1 MSIELVF
8 CDLCN
13 ESVPASDLASGRAR
27 RLGSRVVCSA
37 CDAAMGGNGAAAPEG
52 SAAPPAAA
60 SLDDTAEFPIASAS
74 TRAAQSGGA
83 PSEANPSAGAPEGPR
98 NADAGGSQWVGVLAL
113 AVAALGS
120 WLLSVRQDEAEQN
133 EARRVEALAAQQR
146 ERARSVAGV
155 IEELRGE
162 LMAAGAA
169 REELAAALG
178 QQRADLVSLLDERA
192 ADLKAALAEQK
203 ATTDA
208 LFAELAGVGPAQQ
221 ARLEELAER
230 LDLQQRESRLR
241 ADQLED
247 LENSLRQLALAP
259 AAPVGAPAGGAA
271 VEPRQGADWQRFVGD
286 LTDPNPG
293 LRLDAVYALGDSKD
307 AAVVPHL
314 QGMLEDGDLFVRM
327 ATCRVLME
335 LGARSAVP
343 GLIDALGDEQS
354 AVREA
359 AMVALRELT
368 GRNFRFDPVSP
379 QAERAKRQADWRA
392 WWNREGASGR

>member
-37 CDAAMGGNGAAAPEG
+37 CDAAMGGATSSGQEGAAA
-52 SAAPPAAA
+52 SAAEASPYDTPVLPAEGLSADA
-60 SLDDTAEFPIASAS
+60 LSADPARSESAS
-74 TRAAQSGGA
+74 SSSANGG
-83 PSEANPSAGAPEGPR
+83 R
-98 NADAGGSQWVGVLAL
+98 SQWVGVLAL

-133 EARRVEALAAQQR
+133 GMRRVEALATQQR
-146 ERARSVAGV
+146 ERARALEGV
-155 IEELRGE
+155 LEELRGE
-162 LMAAGAA
+162 LGAA
-169 REELAAALG
+169 AAAR
-178 QQRADLVSLLDERA
+178 QDLVAGLARHREQLVALLDERVTA
-192 ADLKAALAEQK
+192 LQSALAEQK
-203 ATTDA
+203 AATDA

-230 LDLQQRESRLR
+230 LDLQARESRLR

-247 LENSLRQLALAP
+247 LEDSLRQLALAP
-259 AAPVGAPAGGAA
+259 SAPVGAPAGGAA
-271 VEPRQGADWQRFVGD
+271 PEPRAGADWQRFVGD

>member
-37 CDAAMGGNGAAAPEG
+37 CEAAMGGATATAAEGPGASPAPAAPELVNAG
-52 SAAPPAAA
+52 LDSAA
-60 SLDDTAEFPIASAS
+60 LDDTAELPSAS
-74 TRAAQSGGA
+74 VPPGA
-83 PSEANPSAGAPEGPR
+83 VAEGPQG
-98 NADAGGSQWVGVLAL
+98 NSSQWVGLLAL

-133 EARRVEALAAQQR
+133 GARRVQALSAQQR
-146 ERARSVAGV
+146 ERARATDGAL
-155 IEELRGE
+155 EGLRAELQ
-162 LMAAGAA
+162 AAATA
-169 REELAAALG
+169 RQELAEALG
-178 QQRADLVSLLDERA
+178 QQREELASLLDERVSG
-192 ADLKAALAEQK
+192 LQAALAEQK
-203 ATTDA
+203 AATDA

-230 LDLQQRESRLR
+230 LDLQARESRLR

-247 LENSLRQLALAP
+247 LEDSLRQLALAP
-259 AAPVGAPAGGAA
+259 VAPAGAPAGGGTP
-271 VEPRQGADWQRFVGD
+271 EPSPGADWQRFVGD

-314 QGMLEDGDLFVRM
+314 EGMLEDGDLFVRM

-343 GLIDALGDEQS
+343 GLINALGDEQS